1 MDGDGVEYIFR
12 VATNA
17 EVTQD
22 ANGKFHLNDIAKWPP
37 TCGDDCANAFYT
49 VAAGHGYTRE
59 ELTEIYQR
67 DDWVPDNS
75 ASSIGWDR
83 NWTDDPRDVDI
94 NEPFEFVSIRK
105 YDGESGT

>member
-22 ANGKFHLNDIAKWPP
+22 ANGKYHLNDIATWPP
-37 TCGDDCANAFYT
+37 TCADDCANAFYT

-59 ELTEIYQR
+59 ELTEIYQH
-67 DDWVPDNS
+67 DDWVPGDN
-75 ASSIGWDR
+75 AASIGWDR
-83 NWTDDPRDVDI
+83 N
-94 NEPFEFVSIRK
+94 
-105 YDGESGT
+105 